1 MSNKEKDTTYLNQR
15 LADLRITPELNS
27 FVRVRNHQ
35 GNSSEPII
43 EEKAMDIFDADD
55 QGNIIINYFNLN
67 RDSYTWKPE
76 NATRKSFIRKRLR
89 IPKEDQKYHQ
99 EKGSPQFPF
108 FTPGII
114 EKYQLAKAK
123 PDADPDAG
131 NIENLVLVE
140 GEFKAF
146 AGYMAGIDVI
156 GIPSIHGF
164 YNGDVRGKL
173 HEDIQE
179 VIITCKVKN
188 IIYLVD
194 ADLLTIKWEA
204 NKDLAKRIESFYAAI
219 KLFRESLELLIQNPD
234 VPITNVYFMHVASK
248 FAKED
253 AKGLDDLLCKNPDK
267 GKDIVADLM
276 QFQFANKFFSGYIV
290 NDPNKD
296 LQKIRNYLGLTD
308 EQAFYKTYRE
318 FIGSRSFMFRKKHY
332 TYNVEDDK
340 VVFEKHADADLY
352 MRVGSDWIK
361 IVKRADKFGKMH
373 EELKPWSIA
382 EINRDYKI
390 GKSADFFISQL
401 QKYDDFCNEPNWT
414 PEYKRVHNNCYN
426 LCAPLTWDPK
436 EGSFLNTYTLLKH
449 LFQGNGSI
457 SFNENGLPI
466 EENAIIGD
474 PFTIILD
481 WLTILLRHPKHMLPV
496 PILVSKE
503 NGTGKSTFLKWLN
516 IIFGS
521 NMVIL
526 GNDQFKMKFNGH
538 YITKFIIAIDEGFL
552 DVDKKA
558 EKERLKQL
566 VTADVAYLEN
576 KGMNVTK
583 INFYGKLVMCSNDA
597 DRVMKI
603 DEGESRWFIVKVP
616 VVPPKKLTGQQLL
629 NEGYTKFNDQEIYP
643 NKIYDVPN
651 VDPDLEKKMEAEV
664 PAILNYLQTREIKHP
679 RKNRLWFDP
688 EWFITDQM
696 KLIVETTKNR
706 VDRVFEDWLKEQFMT
721 YRLPVLRYPLTH
733 LTEIFNDPKNSKYRI
748 DAIELKAYLTDRKKM
763 KPSIPQ
769 RIVIPVGFNITD
781 DPGIPTTIV
790 FKNLLARPYEFKV
803 EDWLTKEELNDWQAP
818 VEFETNVTEAK
829 AKTEKKELQPV
840 TADSAW
846 QTGKDDDM
854 PF

>member
-1 MSNKEKDTTYLNQR
+1 MSENKDTTYLNQR

-27 FVRVRNHQ
+27 FMRVRNHQ

-43 EEKAMDIFDADD
+43 EEKAMDIFDADEK
-55 QGNIIINYFNLN
+55 GNIIINYFNLN
-67 RDSYTWKPE
+67 RDAYTWKPE

-99 EKGSPQFPF
+99 EKGSGQFPF

-131 NIENLVLVE
+131 NIETLVLVE

-188 IIYLVD
+188 VIYLVD
-194 ADLLTIKWEA
+194 ADLLTIRWEA

-234 VPITNVYFMHVASK
+234 LSITNVYFMHVASK

-296 LQKIRNYLGLTD
+296 LQKIRNYLGLQD

-318 FIGSRSFMFRKKHY
+318 FIGSRSFVFRKKHY

-340 VVFEKHADADLY
+340 VVFEKHADADKY
-352 MRVGSDWIK
+352 MRVGSNWIK
-361 IVKRADKFGKMH
+361 MIERTNKFDKVTKEMV
-373 EELKPWSIA
+373 PWSIA
-382 EINRDYKI
+382 EINRDYKV

-414 PEYKRVHNNCYN
+414 NEYQRVHKSCYN
-426 LCAPLTWDPK
+426 LCEPLTWSPK
-436 EGSFLNTYTLLKH
+436 EGSFPTTYKLIKH
-449 LFQGNGSI
+449 IFQGQGHI
-457 SFNENGLPI
+457 IFNDNGLPI
-466 EENAIIGD
+466 SEHCITGD
-474 PFTIILD
+474 PFTVIMD
-481 WLTILLRHPKHMLPV
+481 WLTILLRHPKQMLPV

-503 NGTGKSTFLKWLN
+503 NGTGKTTFLKWLN
-516 IIFGS
+516 VMFGS

-526 GNDQFKMKFNGH
+526 GNEQFKMKFNGH

-566 VTADVAYLEN
+566 VTADSAFLEN

-583 INFYGKLVMCSNDA
+583 INFYGKLIICSNDA

-603 DEGESRWFIVKVP
+603 DEGESRWFVVKVP
-616 VVPPKKLTGQQLL
+616 VIPSRTLTGQEMLEL
-629 NEGYTKFNDQEIYP
+629 GYNKYRGEDVEP
-643 NKIYDVPN
+643 NKKYTIQD
-651 VDPDLEKKMEAEV
+651 VDPDMEKKMETEM
-664 PAILNYLQTREIKHP
+664 PGILNYLFQRNIHHK
-679 RKNRLWFDP
+679 RVNRLWFDP
-688 EWFITDQM
+688 DWFITDQM

-721 YRLPVLRYPLTH
+721 YRLKIIRYPLNF
-733 LTEIFNDPKNSKYRI
+733 LTEVFNDPKNSKYRI
-748 DAIELKAYLTDRKKM
+748 DAIELKAYLTERKKL
-763 KPSIPQ
+763 KPEGTS
-769 RIVIPVGFNITD
+769 RFKIPVGFDVPEIITD
-781 DPGIPTTIV
+781 PIKIRY
-790 FKNLLARPYEFKV
+790 KSELARPYVFKV
-803 EDWLTKEELNDWQAP
+803 EEWLNAEEMEEWNKPSELDA
-818 VEFETNVTEAK
+818 ELLSNVTGQSDNQSQNINK
-829 AKTEKKELQPV
+829 N
-840 TADSAW
+840 S
-846 QTGKDDDM
+846 DDL